1 MQNSSFL
8 SGFGHFLE
16 NKNVGRIFGYVVI
29 PILILIILLLPP
41 VQLWD
46 RIQNIGH
53 SPVEATAGEISDPDG
68 TRVIFPAEGL
78 TEPGRAYARLTSVP
92 RVDFEQGETNEELRQ
107 AAEVLP
113 GHLRPRSPVYQ
124 LHVRGAIPTKTV
136 GIIPIP
142 NDSLPYETLGIYNWN
157 GESWE
162 WLPHRINLNDDT
174 IEFDVNFVPNA
185 FIVAQTSGQ
194 PPTVGVELPVGQ
206 ELPDEAI
213 PAITTLYPTV
223 VKLRGDGGVDGAEH
237 LPDASGAPYETYLTV
252 RNYEEGAVPRT
263 DLLAN
268 LLIDGQMQEIQINTV
283 AELAASKLYTGVG
296 IDFKGVD
303 PPLRADFSR
312 FIQNLATRLHQDG
325 LKLTVFLDTPTQI
338 SEQEWETYG
347 YDWRAIGASADNV
360 VVPGPENPLAYAP
373 GGEAEAL
380 LSYAVG
386 EIDRRKL
393 LLRLPAQSIEQSDN
407 YFIPRGYGEAL
418 APLMGE
424 VTAASAVVEPGTTVD
439 ASLQAE
445 IVASPLQFDPATG
458 ISWYRYR
465 GQAGEER
472 IVFLENAASLANKAA
487 LTNRFNLGGIVLQAL
502 ANGDIDPNI
511 WPVLASYAAGE
522 TPALPDNNL
531 QLNWKL
537 TDSAGAVIAENTG
550 ALNQPV
556 SLAAPQAPG
565 EYTLEAELLNN
576 NHVVGNQGSA
586 VVAVATYTPTPTP
599 TPEFTPTP
607 TVTPTPEFTPTPT
620 PLPYAVAT

>member
-16 NKNVGRIFGYVVI
+16 NRNIGRIFGYVVI

-53 SPVEATAGEISDPDG
+53 TSVDATSGEVTDPDG

-78 TEPGRAYARLTSVP
+78 TEPGQTYANLTSVP
-92 RVDFEQGETNEELRQ
+92 RTDFEQGDTNDELRQ

-113 GHLRPRSPVYQ
+113 GHLRPRSPVYE
-124 LHVRGAIPTKTV
+124 LNVRGAIPNQTV

-162 WLPHRINLNDDT
+162 WLPHHINFNDDT
-174 IEFDVNFVPNA
+174 IEFDTNFVPNA
-185 FIVAQTSGQ
+185 FVVAQTSAQ
-194 PPTVGVELPVGQ
+194 PPTVGVELPLGR
-206 ELPDEAI
+206 ELPSEAAN
-213 PAITTLYPTV
+213 AITTLYPTV
-223 VKLRGDGGVDGAEH
+223 VVLRGDGSVDGAEN
-237 LPDASGAPYETYLTV
+237 LPDASSTPYETYLTV
-252 RNYEEGAVPRT
+252 RNYDSDGVPRT

-283 AELAASKLYTGVG
+283 AELAASKLYSGVG

-325 LKLTVFLDTPTQI
+325 LKLTVFLDTPSQL
-338 SEQEWETYG
+338 SDQEWETYG
-347 YDWRAIGASADNV
+347 YDWRAIGASADSLV
-360 VVPGPENPLAYAP
+360 IPGPDNPLAYAP
-373 GGEAEAL
+373 GGDVEKL
-380 LSYAVG
+380 LNYAVG

-393 LLRLPAQSIEQSDN
+393 LLRLPAQSVEQADN
-407 YFIPRGYGEAL
+407 YFLARGYGEAL

-424 VTAASAVVEPGTTVD
+424 VTAANAVVEPGTTVD

-465 GQAGEER
+465 GQGLSRCCSGLTFAG
-472 IVFLENAASLANKAA
+472 
-487 LTNRFNLGGIVLQAL
+487 
-502 ANGDIDPNI
+502 
-511 WPVLASYAAGE
+511 
-522 TPALPDNNL
+522 NN
-531 QLNWKL
+531 
-537 TDSAGAVIAENTG
+537 
-550 ALNQPV
+550 
-556 SLAAPQAPG
+556 
-565 EYTLEAELLNN
+565 
-576 NHVVGNQGSA
+576 
-586 VVAVATYTPTPTP
+586 
-599 TPEFTPTP
+599 
-607 TVTPTPEFTPTPT
+607 
-620 PLPYAVAT
+620 